1 MDVLDVGF
9 LVALGLEHLVAVLA
23 AVFLLV
29 HVVLL
34 DLGARQKGSL
44 RSEKGTLWLN
54 YFCKLSFECTDYRP
68 MSGLLIVDLR

>member
-1 MDVLDVGF
+1 MGF

-23 AVFLLV
+23 AVFVLV
-29 HVVLL
+29 QVVLL